1 MSSPS
6 ITMKESMYL
15 ILRSSL
21 DSLDDST
28 RGDSETVGSPTA
40 GIYVQP
46 DKIVRTCTNCSFR
59 FRIGVIQ
66 PNAVFCSKGLRNQ
79 HTCIYYLP
87 KVLYNNV
94 LLQCP
99 DCQTSFLINHNYSI
113 TKSPTS
119 KSKHDTQRKKKSNQ
133 QLVFE
138 FQCEI
143 ERKDAGLAVCVNQTP
158 KCDNN

>member
-28 RGDSETVGSPTA
+28 RIDNETIGSPTA

-46 DKIVRTCTNCSFR
+46 DKIVRTCTNCSFK

-66 PNAVFCSKGLRNQ
+66 PNAVFCSKGLGNQ
-79 HTCIYYLP
+79 CTNSTHLSV
-87 KVLYNNV
+87 VL
-94 LLQCP
+94 
-99 DCQTSFLINHNYSI
+99 
-113 TKSPTS
+113 
-119 KSKHDTQRKKKSNQ
+119 
-133 QLVFE
+133 
-138 FQCEI
+138 
-143 ERKDAGLAVCVNQTP
+143 
-158 KCDNN
+158 